1 MIGLKKTCLGVL
13 DRGDCDK
20 NNETDLKEGGGT
32 EMSTTVLP
40 IRDARSLSLCITYLL
55 LYKTSTTSVGRW
67 DNVNVISV
75 VMAMVRN
82 ISRKRSGVGG
92 ATSIPLI

>member
-1 MIGLKKTCLGVL
+1 MTNIFIELKKTCLGVS

-40 IRDARSLSLCITYLL
+40 IRDARSLSLCIYLPAFVQDVD
-55 LYKTSTTSVGRW
+55 YIRRTMGQR
-67 DNVNVISV
+67 
-75 VMAMVRN
+75 
-82 ISRKRSGVGG
+82 
-92 ATSIPLI
+92 